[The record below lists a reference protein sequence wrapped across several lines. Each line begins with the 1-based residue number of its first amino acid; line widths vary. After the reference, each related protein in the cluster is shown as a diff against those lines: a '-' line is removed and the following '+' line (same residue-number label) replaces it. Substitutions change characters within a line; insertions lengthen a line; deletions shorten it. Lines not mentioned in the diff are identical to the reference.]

1 METVSRVEKVQRL
14 VNEQAG
20 GTDLERRREIGL
32 FRYALIRDVAD
43 AGLSKAQRGRL
54 VGAIAERDHLGP
66 DGRVV
71 RVSRTTLRRWIR
83 AYRHGGFEALV
94 LQPRVVPLRTA
105 AGMLELAFA
114 LKRERPER
122 TAAQV
127 REIMLAAAGDR
138 DQVPGLRTLQTHL
151 AREGLNVRG
160 DGRSPG
166 KVYGRFE
173 APERNG
179 LWTGDG
185 LHGPV
190 LAGSARRAVLLAF
203 IDDHSRLLVGW
214 RWGTGEDVFRLEA
227 ALRSGLM
234 SRGVPEAIL
243 VDRGSAF
250 VSSQLLRACAVLG
263 VRLIHASPR
272 AATTK
277 GKIERFFR
285 TVRDQFL
292 VEIDDGVELAE
303 LNRLFS
309 AWLEVVYHRRVHSET
324 KETPLARF
332 EAAGAPA
339 LPTPAL
345 LREAFLWSQER
356 MVTKTATVSL
366 HGNSYEVDPALV
378 GRKVELVFDPFD
390 LTRIEVRYQHRPF
403 GLAVPLQIGRHTH
416 PQAARELPPPPTGT
430 GIDFLKLLAEQRDAE
445 LSGHRIDYAR
455 LGDGDGDGDG
465 EDRDTNQQEDEQ

>member
-1 METVSRVEKVQRL
+1 MGE
-14 VNEQAG
+14 
-20 GTDLERRREIGL
+20 DRRREIGL
-32 FRYALIRDVAD
+32 FRYALVRDAAD
-43 AGLSKAQRGRL
+43 PALSRAERGRL
-54 VGAIAERDHLGP
+54 VRALSEREHVGP
-66 DGRVV
+66 DGRLV
-71 RVSRTTLRRWIR
+71 RVARGTLDEWIR
-83 AYRHGGFEALV
+83 AYRRGGFEAL
-94 LQPRVVPLRTA
+94 LPRPRVVAPRTS
-105 AGMLELAFA
+105 GELLELAFA

-127 REIMLAAAGDR
+127 REIMLAAGGP
-138 DQVPGLRTLQTHL
+138 VPGLRTLQTHL
-151 AREGLNVRG
+151 ARQGLNIRA
-160 DGRSPG
+160 DGRSAG

-173 APERNG
+173 AVARNE

-185 LHGPV
+185 LHGPK
-190 LAGSARRAVLLAF
+190 LDGPSARRAVLLAF

-234 SRGVPEAIL
+234 ARGVPDAIL

-263 VRLIHASPR
+263 VRLVHASPR

-292 VEIDDGVELAE
+292 VEIDDGVTLVE

-324 KETPLARF
+324 EQTPLARF
-332 EAAGAPA
+332 EQAGAPA

-356 MVTKTATVSL
+356 TVTKTATVSL
-366 HGNSYEVDPALV
+366 HANQYEVDAALV
-378 GRKVELVFDPFD
+378 GRRIELVFDPFEM
-390 LTRIEVRYQHRPF
+390 TRVEVRYQQRPF
-403 GLAVPLQIGRHTH
+403 GLAVPLVIGRHTH
-416 PQAARELPPPPTGT
+416 PQAARELAPPPTAT
-430 GIDFLKLLAEQRDAE
+430 GIDYLRLLAERRDAE
-445 LSGHRIDYAR
+445 LGGHRIDYAS
-455 LGDGDGDGDG
+455 LTEPADGDI
-465 EDRDTNQQEDEQ
+465 NQEGSRG

>member
-1 METVSRVEKVQRL
+1 MDE
-14 VNEQAG
+14 
-20 GTDLERRREIGL
+20 DRRREVGL
-32 FRYALIRDVAD
+32 FRYSLVRDAAD
-43 AGLSKAQRGRL
+43 PVLSKAERGRL
-54 VGAIAERDHLGP
+54 VGALADREHVGP
-66 DGRVV
+66 DGRLV
-71 RVSRTTLRRWIR
+71 RIGRTTLDRWIR
-83 AYRHGGFEALV
+83 AYRHGGFQALV
-94 LQPRVVPLRTA
+94 PRPRVVAPRTQT
-105 AGMLELAFA
+105 GVLELAFR

-127 REIMLAAAGDR
+127 REVMVAAGGDR
-138 DQVPGLRTLQTHL
+138 PVPGLRTLQTHL
-151 AREGLNVRG
+151 AREGLNVRA
-160 DGRSPG
+160 DGRMPG

-173 APERNG
+173 ASVRNE

-185 LHGPV
+185 LHGPK
-190 LAGSARRAVLLAF
+190 LSHNAARAVLLAF

-227 ALRSGLM
+227 ALRAGLM
-234 SRGVPEAIL
+234 ARGVPESIL

-250 VSSQLLRACAVLG
+250 VSSQLLRGCAVLG

-292 VEIDDGVELAE
+292 VEIDDGVELTE

-324 KETPLARF
+324 GHSPLERF
-332 EAAGAPA
+332 DAAGAPP

-366 HGNSYEVDPALV
+366 HGNSYEADAALV

-403 GLAVPLQIGRHTH
+403 GLAVPLVIGRHTH
-416 PQAARELPPPPTGT
+416 PQAEREVPPPAAPT
-430 GIDFLKLLAEQRDAE
+430 GIDYLKLLADRRDAE
-445 LSGHRIDYAR
+445 LGGHRIDYAS
-455 LGDGDGDGDG
+455 LTHPDGDGDG
-465 EDRDTNQQEDEQ
+465 EDRDIDHERP

>member
-1 METVSRVEKVQRL
+1 MDE
-14 VNEQAG
+14 
-20 GTDLERRREIGL
+20 DRRREIGL
-32 FRYALIRDVAD
+32 FRYALVRDAAD
-43 AGLSKAQRGRL
+43 PGLSKAERGRL
-54 VGAIAERDHLGP
+54 VRALAEREHVGP
-66 DGRVV
+66 DGRLV
-71 RVSRTTLRRWIR
+71 RVARGTLDEWIR
-83 AYRHGGFEALV
+83 FYRRGGFEALV
-94 LQPRVVPLRTA
+94 PRPRVVLPRTA
-105 AGMLELAFA
+105 AEVLELAFA

-127 REIMLAAAGDR
+127 REIMLATAGEGR
-138 DQVPGLRTLQTHL
+138 VPGLRTLQTHL
-151 AREGLNVRG
+151 ARAGLNVRA

-173 APERNG
+173 ASVRNE

-185 LHGPV
+185 LHGPT
-190 LAGSARRAVLLAF
+190 LAGAAARRAVLLAF

-227 ALRSGLM
+227 ALRAGLM
-234 SRGVPEAIL
+234 TRGVPAAVL

-277 GKIERFFR
+277 GKLERFFR

-324 KETPLARF
+324 GQTPLERF
-332 EAAGAPA
+332 DAAGAPP

-345 LREAFLWSQER
+345 LREAFLWSVER
-356 MVTKTATVSL
+356 IVTKTATVSL
-366 HGNSYEVDPALV
+366 HSNQYEVDPALV
-378 GRKVELVFDPFD
+378 GRKLELVFDPFD

-403 GLAVPLQIGRHTH
+403 GEAVPLVIGRHTH
-416 PQAARELPPPPTGT
+416 PRAERELPPPGAPT
-430 GIDFLKLLAEQRDAE
+430 GIDYLKLLAAKRDAE
-445 LSGHRIDYAR
+445 LGGQRIDYAG
-455 LGDGDGDGDG
+455 LTNGGHSDSDSGDGDG
-465 EDRDTNQQEDEQ
+465 EDRDINQQEEAR

>member
-1 METVSRVEKVQRL
+1 M
-14 VNEQAG
+14 NE
-20 GTDLERRREIGL
+20 DRRREIGL
-32 FRYALIRDVAD
+32 FRYALVRDAAD
-43 AGLSKAQRGRL
+43 PGLSKRERGQL
-54 VGAIAERDHLGP
+54 VRALADREHLGP
-66 DGRVV
+66 DGRLV
-71 RVSRTTLRRWIR
+71 RVSRTTLGRWIR

-94 LQPRVVPLRTA
+94 PQPKVVPLRTPA
-105 AGMLELAFA
+105 EMLELAFA

-127 REIMLAAAGDR
+127 REIMLTTAGEGER
-138 DQVPGLRTLQTHL
+138 VPGLRTLQTHL
-151 AREGLNVRG
+151 AREGLNVRA
-160 DGRSPG
+160 DGRAPG

-173 APERNG
+173 AAARNE

-185 LHGPV
+185 LHGPL
-190 LAGSARRAVLLAF
+190 LAGSSARRAVLLAF

-234 SRGVPEAIL
+234 SRGVPDAIL

-285 TVRDQFL
+285 TVRDRFL
-292 VEIDDGVELAE
+292 VEIDDGVELPE

-332 EAAGAPA
+332 DSAGAPQ

-345 LREAFLWSQER
+345 LREAFLWSTER
-356 MVTKTATVSL
+356 TVTKTAMVSL

-403 GLAVPLQIGRHTH
+403 GLATPLRIGRYTH
-416 PQAARELPPPPTGT
+416 PQAKRELPPPPTGT
-430 GIDFLKLLAEQRDAE
+430 GIDYLKLLAEQRDAE
-445 LSGHRIDYAR
+445 LGGHRIDYAS
-455 LGDGDGDGDG
+455 LANNDGDGDGDG